1 MVLPGAYTQNIS
13 VRKLPAPARRKPD
26 PIYDS
31 SICGIKIFDIDLL
44 CILVYPYVP
53 STDADILYNLIRL
66 SSVPP
71 QYNSLTGNSVAT
83 MPPSSISLTDSLC
96 SCADALS
103 SRLCCVSRVVQ
114 SSSEP
119 STVVSPGISSARL
132 TCSNTSTF
140 CFLGLLFSSSSAYRS
155 SEHSTPS
162 CPRRSSSAADSFLFI
177 ST

>member
-71 QYNSLTGNSVAT
+71 QYNSLRRHRKFSSHNASVFDQ
-83 MPPSSISLTDSLC
+83 SHRQSLLLC
-96 SCADALS
+96 GLS
-103 SRLCCVSRVVQ
+103 AIEIMLCKQGCTVILRAKHRGIARYFVSQ
-114 SSSEP
+114 
-119 STVVSPGISSARL
+119 TYMFQCI
-132 TCSNTSTF
+132 NI
-140 CFLGLLFSSSSAYRS
+140 LFSLWTLTRS
-155 SEHSTPS
+155 LLLLLQKILQFSQV
-162 CPRRSSSAADSFLFI
+162 LQLL
-177 ST
+177 

>member
-66 SSVPP
+66 DRKSV
-71 QYNSLTGNSVAT
+71 V
-83 MPPSSISLTDSLC
+83 
-96 SCADALS
+96 
-103 SRLCCVSRVVQ
+103 
-114 SSSEP
+114 
-119 STVVSPGISSARL
+119 
-132 TCSNTSTF
+132 
-140 CFLGLLFSSSSAYRS
+140 
-155 SEHSTPS
+155 
-162 CPRRSSSAADSFLFI
+162 
-177 ST
+177 